1 MSETMLKEHEMNVK
15 NQITRRNFIAIS
27 AVGVMAMS
35 KVASADTT
43 LPRLKV
49 DEPIAL
55 ALGYQPDADDVDV
68 TQYPRRAGAEGAVQL
83 CSNCRFYQA
92 TADGYGT
99 CSAIPG
105 KLVAG
110 PGWCSAWVPTG

>member
-1 MSETMLKEHEMNVK
+1 MKSK
-15 NQITRRNFIAIS
+15 NQFTRRTFIATS
-27 AVGVMAMS
+27 AVGAMAVSRM
-35 KVASADTT
+35 ASAATT

-68 TQYPRRAGAEGAVQL
+68 TKYPKRAGAEGATQL

-110 PGWCSAWVPTG
+110 PGWCNAWIPIG